1 MSDQIVA
8 FFLSLG
14 ILGALI
20 AWGLMC
26 GVWHRQ
32 DPPDESLSS
41 PESFR
46 EHPALL
52 AEWWKK

>member
-20 AWGLMC
+20 AWGFVC

-32 DPPDESLSS
+32 NPPDESLSS

-46 EHPALL
+46 ESPALL